1 MKGLPEERTIRLAQ
15 YMIEENA
22 TVRQTAARFGV
33 SKSTVH
39 KDITTRLK
47 TLNAVLYE
55 RVQEVLR
62 TFDASSLALYP
73 DANGKR
79 LKTVLA
85 ERFGVKP
92 AQVFL
97 GNGSDDVLALAFQS
111 FFCSDKPILYPD
123 ITYSFY
129 PVWCDLF
136 RIPYETVPLSEDFC
150 VNIRD
155 YDKPNG
161 GVVLP
166 NPNAPTGRGLSLDAL
181 EDLLQHNADCV
192 VIIDEAYVD
201 FSSESCLPLLDK
213 YDNLLVVQTFS
224 KSRAM
229 AGMRIGFAVGS
240 AKAIR
245 YLRDV
250 KFSFNSYT
258 MDAPTIAWGAASMAD
273 DAYFRETVE
282 KVTDTREYLKK
293 ELASLGFSFPDSRT
307 NFVFASHERV
317 LAAELFAALKEAGIY
332 VRYFPGE
339 RTGNHLRIT
348 VGTREQTEALLLFLR
363 KYLK

>member
-1 MKGLPEERTIRLAQ
+1 MDKPFLDKLRKIDPYVPGEQPQA
-15 YMIEENA
+15 
-22 TVRQTAARFGV
+22 
-33 SKSTVH
+33 
-39 KDITTRLK
+39 KDIIK
-47 TLNAVLYE
+47 LNANENPYPPAPG
-55 RVQEVLR
+55 VQEVLR

-85 ERFGVKP
+85 ERFGVKT

-150 VNIRD
+150 VNIRN

-166 NPNAPTGRGLSLDAL
+166 NPNAPTGRALPLDAI
-181 EDLLQHNADCV
+181 EDLLQHNTDCV

-201 FSSESCLPLLDK
+201 FGANSAVSLLK
-213 YDNLLVVQTFS
+213 RYENLLIVQTMS
-224 KSRAM
+224 KSRSL
-229 AGMRIGFAVGS
+229 AGLRIGYALGSETLIATLEAVKNS
-240 AKAIR
+240 
-245 YLRDV
+245 Y
-250 KFSFNSYT
+250 NSYT
-258 MDAPTIAWGAASMAD
+258 MDAIALAAGEAAVRDEM
-273 DAYFRETVE
+273 YFQQICR
-282 KVTDTREYLKK
+282 KVIATRERAAEALRELGFTVSPSLSNFLFVTHPKK
-293 ELASLGFSFPDSRT
+293 EASVIFEYLRQKNIF
-307 NFVFASHERV
+307 
-317 LAAELFAALKEAGIY
+317 I
-332 VRYFPGE
+332 RYFKLP
-339 RTGNHLRIT
+339 RIDNYLRIT
-348 VGTREQTEALLLFLR
+348 VGTDEQMDKLIAALKEFL
-363 KYLK
+363 

>member
-1 MKGLPEERTIRLAQ
+1 MDKPFLDKLRKIDPYVPGEQPQA
-15 YMIEENA
+15 
-22 TVRQTAARFGV
+22 
-33 SKSTVH
+33 
-39 KDITTRLK
+39 KDIIK
-47 TLNAVLYE
+47 LNANENPYPPAPG
-55 RVQEVLR
+55 VQEVLR

-85 ERFGVKP
+85 ERFGVKT

-136 RIPYETVPLSEDFC
+136 RIPYATVPLSEDFC

-166 NPNAPTGRGLSLDAL
+166 NPNAPTGRALPLDAI
-181 EDLLQHNADCV
+181 EDLLQHNTDCI

-201 FSSESCLPLLDK
+201 FGAQSCVPLTK
-213 YDNLLVVQTFS
+213 RYDNLLVVQ
-224 KSRAM
+224 
-229 AGMRIGFAVGS
+229 I
-240 AKAIR
+240 
-245 YLRDV
+245 
-250 KFSFNSYT
+250 
-258 MDAPTIAWGAASMAD
+258 
-273 DAYFRETVE
+273 
-282 KVTDTREYLKK
+282 
-293 ELASLGFSFPDSRT
+293 SLDIQPAQRT
-307 NFVFASHERV
+307 
-317 LAAELFAALKEAGIY
+317 
-332 VRYFPGE
+332 
-339 RTGNHLRIT
+339 
-348 VGTREQTEALLLFLR
+348 Q
-363 KYLK
+363 

>member
-1 MKGLPEERTIRLAQ
+1 MDKPFLDKLRKIDPYVPGEQPQA
-15 YMIEENA
+15 
-22 TVRQTAARFGV
+22 
-33 SKSTVH
+33 
-39 KDITTRLK
+39 KDIIK
-47 TLNAVLYE
+47 LNANENPYPPAPG
-55 RVQEVLR
+55 VQEVLR

-136 RIPYETVPLSEDFC
+136 RIPYATVPLSEDFC
-150 VNIRD
+150 VNIRN

-166 NPNAPTGRGLSLDAL
+166 NPNAPTGRALPLDAI
-181 EDLLQHNADCV
+181 EDLLQHNTDCV

-201 FSSESCLPLLDK
+201 FGANSAVSLLK
-213 YDNLLVVQTFS
+213 RYENLLIVQTMS
-224 KSRAM
+224 KSRSL
-229 AGMRIGFAVGS
+229 AGLRIG
-240 AKAIR
+240 
-245 YLRDV
+245 Y
-250 KFSFNSYT
+250 
-258 MDAPTIAWGAASMAD
+258 APAGEPHTPPLKG
-273 DAYFRETVE
+273 E
-282 KVTDTREYLKK
+282 K
-293 ELASLGFSFPDSRT
+293 
-307 NFVFASHERV
+307 N
-317 LAAELFAALKEAGIY
+317 
-332 VRYFPGE
+332 
-339 RTGNHLRIT
+339 
-348 VGTREQTEALLLFLR
+348 
-363 KYLK
+363 